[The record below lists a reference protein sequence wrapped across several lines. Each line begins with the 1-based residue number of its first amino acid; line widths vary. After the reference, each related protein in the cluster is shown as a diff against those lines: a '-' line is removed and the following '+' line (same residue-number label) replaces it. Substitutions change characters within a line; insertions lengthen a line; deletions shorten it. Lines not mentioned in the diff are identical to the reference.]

1 MRLQTLALV
10 GLLSAGS
17 LRTLVEHQ
25 DHPTTIPTSG
35 VATVASLGHNTLASS
50 GVWMRTVDLF
60 TSDAIES
67 VHITQGVRTATAL
80 DPAWRIPWVYGALML
95 QDRGEFANQEALLL
109 NAIDHHPNEAW
120 FPYALGMSRLEHHN
134 DPVGAAD
141 WLDYAASMPGSP
153 DVHAAAA
160 DALRGLK

>member
-1 MRLQTLALV
+1 MRPQIIALV
-10 GLLSAGS
+10 GLLIAGV
-17 LRTLVEHQ
+17 LRGRVAQEEHRYL
-25 DHPTTIPTSG
+25 IPSSG

-60 TSDAIES
+60 TSDAIGS
-67 VHITQGVRTATAL
+67 VHITPGVRTATAL
-80 DPAWRIPWVYGALML
+80 DPTWRIPWVYGALML
-95 QDRGEFANQEALLL
+95 QDRGDFTNQEALLL
-109 NAIDHHPNEAW
+109 DAIEHHPNEAW

-134 DPVGAAD
+134 DPLGASD

-160 DALRGLK
+160 DALRDLK